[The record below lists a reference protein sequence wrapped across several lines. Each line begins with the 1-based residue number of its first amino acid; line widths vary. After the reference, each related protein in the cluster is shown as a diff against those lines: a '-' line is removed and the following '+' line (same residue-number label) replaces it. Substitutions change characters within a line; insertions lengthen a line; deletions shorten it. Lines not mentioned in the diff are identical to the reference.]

1 MLIKVISEEYWPL
14 PWYLRQFESVGY
26 WNEMTDDPDASVII
40 VSAKLQAVLE
50 AKISRAYQVEYRGL
64 RPGVILLIYTE
75 EKLWSRYI
83 EKIDGNS

>member
-1 MLIKVISEEYWPL
+1 LLIKVISEEYWPL